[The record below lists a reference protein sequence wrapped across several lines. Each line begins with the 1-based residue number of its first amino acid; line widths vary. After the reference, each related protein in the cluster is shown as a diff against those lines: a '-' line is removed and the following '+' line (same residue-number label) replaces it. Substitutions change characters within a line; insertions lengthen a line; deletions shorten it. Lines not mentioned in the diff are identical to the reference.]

1 MMQQQQT
8 YFLELYRV
16 GMRNASDIAKA
27 SLENV
32 QRMHSQQIEAV
43 RSALEDNVRSTRELS
58 EVRSMDEMMAL
69 QTRILGSQMERAAD
83 FWGRMWRSASESQVA
98 MVGQV
103 TQIGQIA
110 AERMRETERKPQQA
124 QPERKSA

>member
-8 YFLELYRV
+8 YFLELYRA
-16 GMRNASDIAKA
+16 GMRSASDIAKA

-58 EVRSMDEMMAL
+58 EVRSLDEMMAL
-69 QTRILGSQMERAAD
+69 QTRVMAAQMERTAD

-98 MVGQV
+98 MIGQV
-103 TQIGQIA
+103 TQVGGQLG
-110 AERMRETERKPQQA
+110 ERMRDAERKPQQ
-124 QPERKSA
+124 QERKSA